1 MTYVAIAI
9 LALIAIRHYRRKY
22 IREAERCAK
31 LRSTTDAMLQER
43 WVRTIQAARK
53 VNRDRRS
60 AEKMRKL
67 RKDHLLDAQAMR
79 IATVAVESL
88 NRSGPVL
95 TELGQNWSEQ

>member
-1 MTYVAIAI
+1 MTYAAIAI
-9 LALIAIRHYRRKY
+9 LALIAARYRRKY

-31 LRSTTDAMLQER
+31 LRTNLDLLMQER
-43 WVRTIQAARK
+43 WVRTIQGARK

-60 AEKMRKL
+60 AEKMRRL
-67 RKDHLLDAQAMR
+67 RRDHLLDAQAMR